1 MPYRRY
7 HTREMIRESSP
18 AINLVFSRDSEDF
31 TTYVITHNEIDSSEQ
46 IRFTSVNPAELLEK
60 LKSENGKDIWI
71 CGGANLVQQ
80 LMRDNLIDQYYISVI
95 PTLLGSGIRLFENVE
110 REIKLKLL
118 KTQTYNGITDLVY
131 TRR

>member
-1 MPYRRY
+1 M
-7 HTREMIRESSP
+7 
-18 AINLVFSRDSEDF
+18 
-31 TTYVITHNEIDSSEQ
+31 ITHHAVDSSEQ
-46 IRFTSVNPAELLEK
+46 IRFTSENPSELLEK

-71 CGGANLVQQ
+71 CGGANLIQQ
-80 LMRDNLIDQYYISVI
+80 LMRDNLVDQYYISVI
-95 PTLLGSGIRLFENVE
+95 PILLGSGIRLFENME